1 MQSMKSISKDEL
13 ITIINKLCTDDPH
26 KLNNIGTSFELR
38 TLEHP
43 DTVHSVIILNTDS
56 ELL

>member
-13 ITIINKLCTDDPH
+13 MTIITKLCTDDPD
-26 KLNNIGTSFELR
+26 KLNNIGTLFELR
-38 TLEHP
+38 TLEHH
-43 DTVHSVIILNTDS
+43 DTVHSVIILNADS